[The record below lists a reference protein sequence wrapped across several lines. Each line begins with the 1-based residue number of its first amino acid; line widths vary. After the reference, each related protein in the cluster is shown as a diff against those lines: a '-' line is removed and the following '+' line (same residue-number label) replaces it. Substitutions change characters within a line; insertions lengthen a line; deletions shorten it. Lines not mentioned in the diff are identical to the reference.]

1 MTQEQADKLI
11 KVLEKIAAELGDIEN
26 SLRNMV
32 ARTYKISN

>member
-26 SLRNMV
+26 SLRNIV
-32 ARTYKISN
+32 ARTHKISH